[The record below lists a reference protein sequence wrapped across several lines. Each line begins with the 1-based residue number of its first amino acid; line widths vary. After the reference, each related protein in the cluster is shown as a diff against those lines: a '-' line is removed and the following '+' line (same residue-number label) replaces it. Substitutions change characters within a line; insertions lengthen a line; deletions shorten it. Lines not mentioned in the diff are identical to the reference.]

1 MHSLTQ
7 RVAGVAAVLGALAIA
22 APIATAGA
30 ATTPGLPAGFSLPA
44 FSFPAFY
51 GVPVYSVSL
60 PLPADA
66 TVYAK
71 GPTVVNDVF
80 NGATVVIVTN
90 GAALGS
96 IVP

>member
-1 MHSLTQ
+1 MHSW
-7 RVAGVAAVLGALAIA
+7 RRRGAAVAAVVGALAVA
-22 APIATAGA
+22 APIGGAGA
-30 ATTPGLPAGFSLPA
+30 ATMPGLPAGFSLPA
-44 FSFPAFY
+44 FSFPGFY
-51 GVPVYSVSL
+51 GVPFYSVAL